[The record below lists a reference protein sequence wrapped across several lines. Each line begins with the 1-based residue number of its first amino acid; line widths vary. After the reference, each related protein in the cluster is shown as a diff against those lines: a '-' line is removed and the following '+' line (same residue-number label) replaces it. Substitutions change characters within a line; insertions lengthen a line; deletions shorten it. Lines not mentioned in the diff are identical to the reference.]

1 MERYGFTSQLRVSW
15 MQSDMETS
23 VLTPQFCQVEKGHL
37 ARLTGHNNPDS
48 ANRIWY
54 IVKKKLMA
62 TNASPSGSA
71 TSLVDVDTPTK
82 GPKKTPAKMRAQT
95 SKKRTKKQ
103 AEDDDEEVDA
113 EVDEKPAKRVKK
125 EVLEDAGLDFKDEP

>member
-1 MERYGFTSQLRVSW
+1 MLTSQS
-15 MQSDMETS
+15 S
-23 VLTPQFCQVEKGHL
+23 QVEKGHL

-54 IVKKKLMA
+54 ILKKKIME
-62 TNASPSGSA
+62 TNNSPSGST

-82 GPKKTPAKMRAQT
+82 GPKKTPAKMRA

-103 AEDDDEEVDA
+103 VEEEDDDVDA
-113 EVDEKPAKRVKK
+113 EVTEKPAKRAKK
-125 EVLEDAGLDFKDEP
+125 EVLKGSGLECEDEL